1 MYRLGIDI
9 GSTTAKAVVRDND
22 EKTVFSKYV
31 RHNAD
36 ITACLD
42 GILQECENVLGDC
55 ELEAVIT
62 GSAGLGV
69 SERIGL
75 PFVQEVIAVSNFV
88 QSCDMNVNT
97 LIDIGGEDAKIIFLT
112 WHFLH
117 NKEIA
122 KIAIAQDKRA
132 FDFLPRELREEI
144 NKENE
149 DNK

>member
-22 EKTVFSKYV
+22 EETVFSKYV

-36 ITACLD
+36 IAACLD
-42 GILQECENVLGDC
+42 DILQECENVLGDC

-75 PFVQEVIAVSNFV
+75 PFV
-88 QSCDMNVNT
+88 
-97 LIDIGGEDAKIIFLT
+97 
-112 WHFLH
+112 
-117 NKEIA
+117 
-122 KIAIAQDKRA
+122 
-132 FDFLPRELREEI
+132 
-144 NKENE
+144 
-149 DNK
+149 